1 MYSSKFAKREQKSTH
16 ERWCDTMVAKAKSQ
30 RVRPAVCVMARPTK
44 KEPTYTNYELQKMF
58 KSLLTNQPKGAI
70 LKS

>member
-16 ERWCDTMVAKAKSQ
+16 ERWCDTMVAKAKGQ
-30 RVRPAVCVMARPTK
+30 RVRPTVCVMARPTK
-44 KEPTYTNYELQKMF
+44 KEPTYTNYELQEMF
-58 KSLLTNQPKGAI
+58 KNLLTKQSKGVI